1 MRNVRKPDRFVEWV
15 GDAVTRMECSKC
27 REVKDACEFTRN
39 KNHSTKHNP
48 NCKRCISVKSSQ
60 YYNKNSE
67 QIKKYIKNYCAK
79 NREKVLRKKSEY
91 GKKVRHTKEWKDKFS
106 EKRKIQ
112 SKKWRGI
119 NQDKVIA
126 YNKKYKKEN
135 KELCSKISRRRI
147 SSKRT
152 QCLKLPISLKNEIA
166 EFSLIVKE
174 LNRLAEYTAYHV
186 DHIIPLKHKDVCG
199 LHVPQ
204 NLQILTAKENSSKN
218 NKFDGT
224 YENESW
230 RKDL

>member
-27 REVKDACEFTRN
+27 REVKDACEFGI
-39 KNHSTKHNP
+39 KKSHSTKLSP
-48 NCKRCISVKSSQ
+48 SCKGCDSQ
-60 YYNKNSE
+60 IKKKQYLKNSE
-67 QIKKYIKNYCAK
+67 SVKKRINAYRLANIEKIKQKKKEYNKLVRTQLWWK
-79 NREKVLRKKSEY
+79 EKHSA
-91 GKKVRHTKEWKDKFS
+91 
-106 EKRKIQ
+106 KRKRQ
-112 SKKWRGI
+112 CKSWRSKNIEHVK
-119 NQDKVIA
+119 Q
-126 YNKKYKKEN
+126 YNKEYKEKN
-135 KELCSKISRRRI
+135 KELCLKITKRRI

-152 QCLKLPISLKNEIA
+152 QCLNLPIELKDEVA
-166 EFSLIVKE
+166 EFSIIVAE
-174 LNRLAEYTAYHV
+174 LNKIHGKREYHV

-204 NLQILTAKENSSKN
+204 NLQILTAKENSSKR